1 MVVTMAT
8 QVGIRELR
16 DNLTVLMRRVRDGE
30 TIEVTH
36 HGKSIA
42 LIQPTPEDWEAYLI
56 ATGELRPALEPWGD
70 LPDPLPVTG
79 PMTASDALQ
88 EDRGE

>member
-1 MVVTMAT
+1 MAT

-16 DNLTVLMRRVRDGE
+16 DNLTALMRRVRDGE

-36 HGKSIA
+36 HGRPIA
-42 LIQPTPEDWEAYLI
+42 LISPTAKDWRAHLI
-56 ATGELRPALEPWGD
+56 ATGELRPALRSWGD
-70 LPDPLPVTG
+70 LPAPLPATG
-79 PMTASDALQ
+79 PVSASEALQ